1 LIHDILREDF
11 LNDRKCRARRMQG
24 LKAEAAE
31 PVPPTDNSNVT
42 EPDDTRVGI
51 LCVQSL

>member
-1 LIHDILREDF
+1 MIHDILREDL

-24 LKAEAAE
+24 PKAEPAE
-31 PVPPTDNSNVT
+31 PVPPTDNSDVT

-51 LCVQSL
+51 LCEQSL